1 MKWDERL
8 FPESPPYSG
17 CGITWVYHHLP
28 LQSTQEHDAPNKGC
42 WVMLLWA
49 RRNKSRF
56 YWQMLPKAIAAEE
69 KRAQA
74 EKVQVK
80 DEPKTVEE
88 RLDIF
93 KDFVAKCEAEN

>member
-1 MKWDERL
+1 
-8 FPESPPYSG
+8 
-17 CGITWVYHHLP
+17 
-28 LQSTQEHDAPNKGC
+28 
-42 WVMLLWA
+42 
-49 RRNKSRF
+49 
-56 YWQMLPKAIAAEE
+56 MLPKAIAAEE